1 MVEQEN
7 VITKCEDA
15 FCFIGGGHVCRVGW
29 LITPYE
35 VLAMKKNAL
44 TSCISVLPKHYDNKL
59 KPLIMVTFSKGIFTN
74 VTHSL
79 CHMDNIVVWKHL
91 CDMSLTHKYLKDW
104 LNCLTMLS
112 HR

>member
-15 FCFIGGGHVCRVGW
+15 FCFIGGGGGHVCRVGW
-29 LITPYE
+29 LITPHE

-59 KPLIMVTFSKGIFTN
+59 KPLIMVTSQREYLQML
-74 VTHSL
+74 H
-79 CHMDNIVVWKHL
+79 IVYATWTILWYGNTFVI
-91 CDMSLTHKYLKDW
+91 
-104 LNCLTMLS
+104 
-112 HR
+112 